1 MQALSIYRRVSHH
14 LLPRGR
20 IQLLWPA
27 MRRSPAAD
35 HLAATPVARLRL
47 RTAHEAS
54 QVCSTAPAS
63 DHVIIAMGR
72 RPETSRFGRASG
84 AREERRSCAFWHLG
98 KPFRTRNM
106 QPRSCRAFFVSDK
119 MHAYGRKVVTFVS
132 RVLYVGGMEVLCQR
146 WRQLMI
152 HIPTCAQEF
161 RKAEAAVCKRRAG
174 RNAAEKAFLQ
184 AQYITM

>member
-1 MQALSIYRRVSHH
+1 MQALSIYRRFSHH
-14 LLPRGR
+14 LMPRGR

-106 QPRSCRAFFVSDK
+106 QAEIVPSFFCERQNARIWEESCNVRLAGSLCLWNVVACPPRGDW
-119 MHAYGRKVVTFVS
+119 
-132 RVLYVGGMEVLCQR
+132 MEVRGRSAGGDECTVR
-146 WRQLMI
+146 
-152 HIPTCAQEF
+152 ADG
-161 RKAEAAVCKRRAG
+161 RRATTA
-174 RNAAEKAFLQ
+174 R
-184 AQYITM
+184 